1 MQNVQKSAKIIF
13 RCNSLVFVQV
23 RAGVR
28 KILKLFFKNMLD
40 VSWWL

>member
-13 RCNSLVFVQV
+13 RSNMLVFMQV
-23 RAGVR
+23 RVGVR

-40 VSWWL
+40 VSRWL